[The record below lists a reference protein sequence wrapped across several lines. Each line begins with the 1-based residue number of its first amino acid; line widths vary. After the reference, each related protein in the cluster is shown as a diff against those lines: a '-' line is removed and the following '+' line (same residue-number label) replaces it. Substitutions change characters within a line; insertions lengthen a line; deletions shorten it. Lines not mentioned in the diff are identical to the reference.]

1 MKLSYALKMGSES
14 LVHVIFLIFTGAA
27 ILASIALYARQ
38 SLIIAYIF
46 LGVLIGPWGLAL
58 VPEPKVIEDIAHV
71 GIIFLLFLLG
81 LDLDPRSLI
90 HMFSKA
96 MITTILSS
104 LFFASVGFSI
114 AYYFGFNFI
123 ECLVIGAT
131 MMFSSTILGLKLLPT
146 TVLHHNHLGEI
157 IISVLLIQDLI
168 AIFILIIFHGASQGD
183 DLLFQFGKL
192 SLTIPAIILF
202 VFLIERYLLLPL
214 MAKFDTIREY
224 IFLVALGWCLG
235 IAELANY
242 VGLSVEIGA
251 FVAGISLATRPIAV
265 YIAESLRPLRDFF
278 LVMFFF
284 SLGAGFD
291 LSMISHVIVPATV
304 IALFVLVFKPLIF
317 RWLLRRVAE
326 RPKTAKE
333 AGFRLGQISEFSL
346 LITIIALQFDYISTK
361 ASYVIQM
368 ATLIT
373 FIFSSYYIV
382 MKYPTPIS
390 TSDKL
395 RRD

>member
-1 MKLSYALKMGSES
+1 MDADSV
-14 LVHVIFLIFTGAA
+14 VHAIFLIFTGAA
-27 ILASIALYARQ
+27 ILASIALYVRQ

-58 VPEPKVIEDIAHV
+58 VPEPKIIEDIAHV
-71 GIIFLLFLLG
+71 GILFLLFLLG
-81 LDLDPRSLI
+81 LDLDPHSLVR
-90 HMFSKA
+90 MFSKA
-96 MITTILSS
+96 MITTLVSS
-104 LFFASVGFSI
+104 LLFACAGFVI
-114 AYYFGFNFI
+114 ALSFEFNFI
-123 ECLVIGAT
+123 ESIIIGAT

-146 TVLHHNHLGEI
+146 TVLHHKHLGEI

-183 DLLFQFGKL
+183 ELLIQFGRL
-192 SLTIPAIILF
+192 ALTIPAIILV

-214 MAKFDTIREY
+214 IAKFDTIREY

-291 LSMISHVIVPATV
+291 LSMIHLVIIPA
-304 IALFVLVFKPLIF
+304 ACLAGFVLIFKPLIF
-317 RWLLRRVAE
+317 RWLLRKVAE
-326 RPKTAKE
+326 RPRTAKE

-346 LITIIALQFDYISTK
+346 LITIVALQSGYISTK
-361 ASYVIQM
+361 ASFVIQL

-390 TSDKL
+390 TSEKL

>member
-1 MKLSYALKMGSES
+1 MGSES

-27 ILASIALYARQ
+27 ILASVALYARQ

-46 LGVLIGPWGLAL
+46 LGVIIGPWGLAL
-58 VPEPKVIEDIAHV
+58 VPEPKVVEDVAHV

-81 LDLDPRSLI
+81 LDLDPHSLA

-104 LFFASVGFSI
+104 LLFACVGFTI
-114 AYYFGFNFI
+114 ALYFDFDFI

-146 TVLHHNHLGEI
+146 TVLHHKHLGEI

-183 DLLFQFGKL
+183 DLLIQFGKL

-202 VFLIERYLLLPL
+202 VFLIERYILLPL
-214 MAKFDTIREY
+214 IAKFDTIREY
-224 IFLVALGWCLG
+224 VFLVALGWCLG

-251 FVAGISLATRPIAV
+251 FVAGVSLATRPIAV

-291 LSMISHVIVPATV
+291 LSMIGNVIIPATTLA
-304 IALFVLVFKPLIF
+304 IFVLIFKPLIF
-317 RWLLRRVAE
+317 RWLLRKVAE

-346 LITIIALQFDYISTK
+346 LITIIALQSGYISTK

-390 TSDKL
+390 ASDKL

>member
-1 MKLSYALKMGSES
+1 MDSDS
-14 LVHVIFLIFTGAA
+14 LVHAIFLIFTGAA
-27 ILASIALYARQ
+27 ILASVALYLRQ

-58 VPEPKVIEDIAHV
+58 VPEPKIIEDISSV

-81 LDLDPRSLI
+81 LDLDPHSLV

-96 MITTILSS
+96 MITTFLSCF
-104 LFFASVGFSI
+104 LFAGAGFVI
-114 AYYFGFNFI
+114 ALSFNFNFI

-146 TVLHHNHLGEI
+146 TILHHKHLGEI

-168 AIFILIIFHGASQGD
+168 AIFILIIFHGAAQGD
-183 DLLFQFGKL
+183 DLLIQFSKL
-192 SLTIPAIILF
+192 AITIPAIILF
-202 VFLIERYLLLPL
+202 VFVIERYLLLPL
-214 MAKFDTIREY
+214 IAKFDTIREY

-235 IAELANY
+235 IAELAQY
-242 VGLSVEIGA
+242 IGLSVEIGA
-251 FVAGISLATRPIAV
+251 FVAGIALATRPIAV

-284 SLGAGFD
+284 ALGAGFD
-291 LSMISHVIVPATV
+291 LSMISHVIIPALSLAV
-304 IALFVLVFKPLIF
+304 FVLIFKPLVF
-317 RWLLRRVAE
+317 RWLLRKVAE
-326 RPKTAKE
+326 RPKTATE

-346 LITIIALQFDYISTK
+346 LITIIALQSGYISSQ
-361 ASYVIQM
+361 ASYVIQL

-373 FIFSSYYIV
+373 FVFSSYYIV
-382 MKYPTPIS
+382 MKYPTPIG
-390 TSDKL
+390 TSEKL

>member
-1 MKLSYALKMGSES
+1 MDSES
-14 LVHVIFLIFTGAA
+14 LVHAIFLIFTGAA
-27 ILASIALYARQ
+27 ILASLALYARQ

-58 VPEPKVIEDIAHV
+58 VPEPKIIEDIASV

-81 LDLDPRSLI
+81 LDLDPHSLSN
-90 HMFSKA
+90 MFSKA

-104 LFFASVGFSI
+104 LLFACIGFVI
-114 AYYFGFNFI
+114 ALSFEFDFI
-123 ECLVIGAT
+123 EAVVIGAT

-146 TVLHHNHLGEI
+146 TVLHHRHLGEI

-168 AIFILIIFHGASQGD
+168 AIFILIIFHGASKGN
-183 DLLFQFGKL
+183 DLLLQFGIL
-192 SLTIPAIILF
+192 AITIPAVILF
-202 VFLIERYLLLPL
+202 VFIVERYLLLPL
-214 MAKFDTIREY
+214 IARFDTIREY

-235 IAELANY
+235 IAELAEY

-251 FVAGISLATRPIAV
+251 FVAGIAMARRPIAV

-291 LSMISHVIVPATV
+291 LSMIGLVIIPAASL
-304 IALFVLVFKPLIF
+304 ALFVLLFKPLIF
-317 RWLLRRVAE
+317 RWLLRKVAE
-326 RPKTAKE
+326 RPRTAKE

-346 LITIIALQFDYISTK
+346 LITIIALQSGYISAK
-361 ASYVIQM
+361 ASYVIQL

-390 TSDKL
+390 ASEKL

>member
-1 MKLSYALKMGSES
+1 MDSES
-14 LVHVIFLIFTGAA
+14 LVHAIFLIFTGAA
-27 ILASIALYARQ
+27 ILASLALYARQ

-58 VPEPKVIEDIAHV
+58 VPEPEIIEDIASV

-81 LDLDPRSLI
+81 LDLDPHSLSN
-90 HMFSKA
+90 MFSKA
-96 MITTILSS
+96 MITTLLSS
-104 LFFASVGFSI
+104 LLFAGVGFVI
-114 AYYFGFNFI
+114 ALSFQFGFI
-123 ECLVIGAT
+123 ESVVIGAT

-146 TVLHHNHLGEI
+146 TVLHHRHLGEI

-168 AIFILIIFHGASQGD
+168 AIFILIIFHGASQGND

-192 SLTIPAIILF
+192 ALTIPMIILL

-214 MAKFDTIREY
+214 IARFDTIREY

-251 FVAGISLATRPIAV
+251 FVAGIALARRPIAV

-291 LSMISHVIVPATV
+291 LSMFTKVIIPAASLAV
-304 IALFVLVFKPLIF
+304 FVLIFKPLIF
-317 RWLLRRVAE
+317 RWLLRKVAE
-326 RPKTAKE
+326 RPRTAKE

-346 LITIIALQFDYISTK
+346 LITIIALQSGYISAK
-361 ASYVIQM
+361 ASYVIQL

-390 TSDKL
+390 TSEKL

>member
-1 MKLSYALKMGSES
+1 MDADS
-14 LVHVIFLIFTGAA
+14 LLHAIFLIFTGAA

-81 LDLDPRSLI
+81 LDLDPHSLSR
-90 HMFSKA
+90 MFSKA
-96 MITTILSS
+96 MITTVLSS
-104 LFFASVGFSI
+104 LSFASAGFII
-114 AYYFGFNFI
+114 ALFFDFDFI
-123 ECLVIGAT
+123 ESLVIGVT

-146 TVLHHNHLGEI
+146 TILHHKHLGEI

-183 DLLFQFGKL
+183 DLLIQFGKL
-192 SLTIPAIILF
+192 TITIPVIIMV
-202 VFLIERYLLLPL
+202 VFLLERYLLFPL
-214 MAKFDTIREY
+214 IAKFDTIREY

-235 IAELANY
+235 IAELADY

-251 FVAGISLATRPIAV
+251 FVAGISLATRPIAI

-291 LSMISHVIVPATV
+291 LTMISLVIIPAASL
-304 IALFVLVFKPLIF
+304 ALFVLVFKPLIF
-317 RWLLRRVAE
+317 GWLLRKVAE
-326 RPKTAKE
+326 RPRTAKE

-346 LITIIALQFDYISTK
+346 LITIIALEFGYISTK
-361 ASYVIQM
+361 ASFVIQL

-390 TSDKL
+390 TSEKL

>member
-1 MKLSYALKMGSES
+1 MDSDS
-14 LVHVIFLIFTGAA
+14 LVHAIFLIFTGAA
-27 ILASIALYARQ
+27 ILASLALYARQ

-46 LGVLIGPWGLAL
+46 LGVLIGPSGLAL
-58 VPEPKVIEDIAHV
+58 VPEPKIIEDIANV

-81 LDLDPRSLI
+81 LDLDPHSLTN
-90 HMFSKA
+90 MFSKA

-104 LFFASVGFSI
+104 LLFACVGFVI
-114 AYYFGFNFI
+114 ALSFDFQFI
-123 ECLVIGAT
+123 EAVVIGAT

-146 TVLHHNHLGEI
+146 TILHHRHLGEI

-168 AIFILIIFHGASQGD
+168 AIFILIIFHGASKGND
-183 DLLFQFGKL
+183 MLLQFGML
-192 SLTIPAIILF
+192 AITIPAIIII
-202 VFLIERYLLLPL
+202 VFIIERYVLLPL
-214 MAKFDTIREY
+214 IAKFDTIREY

-235 IAELANY
+235 IAELASY

-251 FVAGISLATRPIAV
+251 FVAGISLARRPIAV

-291 LSMISHVIVPATV
+291 LSMINLVIIPATSLAV
-304 IALFVLVFKPLIF
+304 FVLIFKPLIF
-317 RWLLRRVAE
+317 RWLLRKVAE
-326 RPKTAKE
+326 RPRTAKE

-346 LITIIALQFDYISTK
+346 LITIIALQSGYISTK
-361 ASYVIQM
+361 ASYVIQL

-390 TSDKL
+390 ASDKL